1 MNFLINSK
9 IKTIKKTN
17 NFKEKGCVIILASIF
32 VLPFILSGIIGT
44 FYSIKKLYQC
54 NETRSWQTCNA
65 EVIDVKYINEYTGE
79 DEDSNEMVSINYQ
92 YQVNGTL
99 YKNDK
104 ISIGYYYNTNENH
117 VVLFE
122 KLKNAKTIKIFY
134 NPDKKNE
141 SVIFKGFNNS
151 TFGGLNFM
159 IFWDSAM
166 FLIFFPI
173 LIPFFEKRNKTTY
186 FIKKPMLTALFL
198 LIITI
203 TLMIVKKPYIEM
215 INKIEILAYKSISE

>member
-1 MNFLINSK
+1 MQIRKASSNDAK
-9 IKTIKKTN
+9 IIAPLFN
-17 NFKEKGCVIILASIF
+17 AYRMFYEQQSDLLAAEEFIIERF
-32 VLPFILSGIIGT
+32 
-44 FYSIKKLYQC
+44 
-54 NETRSWQTCNA
+54 
-65 EVIDVKYINEYTGE
+65 
-79 DEDSNEMVSINYQ
+79 
-92 YQVNGTL
+92 
-99 YKNDK
+99 
-104 ISIGYYYNTNENH
+104 
-117 VVLFE
+117 
-122 KLKNAKTIKIFY
+122 
-134 NPDKKNE
+134 KKNE

-159 IFWDSAM
+159 VFWDSTM